1 MKKLILCFSIISI
14 FVLMSYAQVTLQF
27 NRVLFIDNNIVTVPT
42 GKVWKISYIP
52 EKVSVTYVKY
62 MGDGGGN
69 TIACSGSSLRYRIY
83 NTVTEEFTFSQGAF
97 IINNSFSIIPASNG
111 VFWLPEGT
119 TISCPIYKTPLAE
132 VGTNTLY
139 RIDGSGNICG
149 PHTFPQVD
157 YNALLSVIEFNV
169 IP

>member
-1 MKKLILCFSIISI
+1 MKKSILSLVIISL
-14 FVLMSYAQVTLQF
+14 FGLMSYAQGNLQF
-27 NRVLFIDNNIVTVPT
+27 NRVFFVDNNTVTVPT

-69 TIACSGSSLRYRIY
+69 TWGCTGNRYRIY
-83 NTVTEEFTFSQGAF
+83 NTVTEEFPFSQGAF

-157 YNALLSVIEFNV
+157 YNALLSVIEFNI